1 MAGSDSSVHGGNHG
15 DEEPPVA
22 RAELRQLEN
31 SLLEAM
37 ERMFNERLPAAGGR
51 GPQEEEFGDENSGF
65 GNGFH
70 DHFGNG
76 RRGRRGGWHADF
88 DQHGGGWRA
97 DFYNQHGGGR
107 RRDSHVHFD
116 DEDEA
121 RDEYDDGF
129 NDNENPF
136 AHHG

>member
-1 MAGSDSSVHGGNHG
+1 
-15 DEEPPVA
+15 
-22 RAELRQLEN
+22 
-31 SLLEAM
+31 
-37 ERMFNERLPAAGGR
+37 MFNERLPAAGGR

-70 DHFGNG
+70 DRFGNG
-76 RRGRRGGWHADF
+76 RGGRGG
-88 DQHGGGWRA
+88 GRRA

-107 RRDSHVHFD
+107 RHDRHVHFD

-121 RDEYDDGF
+121 RAEYDDSF

-136 AHHG
+136 AGHRLFGQHHDRRRGAGYDEGHH